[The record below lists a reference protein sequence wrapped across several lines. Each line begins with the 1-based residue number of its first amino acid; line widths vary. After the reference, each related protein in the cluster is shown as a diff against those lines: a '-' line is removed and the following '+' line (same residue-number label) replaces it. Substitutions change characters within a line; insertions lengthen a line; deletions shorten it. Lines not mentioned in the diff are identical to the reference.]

1 MAMKWILFDSVLI
14 AGTMALSAALGI
26 DVERTLLVAILAIVL
41 RLERELGEWKK
52 IEK

>member
-1 MAMKWILFDSVLI
+1 MKWILFDTILI
-14 AGTMALSAALGI
+14 ATAMALSTALGI

-41 RLERELGEWKK
+41 RLERELGERQK